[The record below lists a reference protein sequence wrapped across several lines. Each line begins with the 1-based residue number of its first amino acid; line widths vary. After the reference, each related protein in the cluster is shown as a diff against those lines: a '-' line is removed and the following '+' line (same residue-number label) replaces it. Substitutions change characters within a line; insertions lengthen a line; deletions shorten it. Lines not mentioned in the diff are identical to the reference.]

1 MPRQVILPFLIY
13 SFITSITPGPAN
25 LCSLSTAPHY
35 GKATALRQ
43 WRGIATGFFLD
54 AMAAVLVNR
63 LLGSLLG
70 GAALQRF
77 FVKYQKT
84 VDIIMAISLAL
95 CAVNLV
101 IPHG

>member
-25 LCSLSTAPHY
+25 LCSLSTALHY
-35 GKATALRQ
+35 TDSLRALFVTGLVLTVIGPSCNLI
-43 WRGIATGFFLD
+43 WLIA
-54 AMAAVLVNR
+54 
-63 LLGSLLG
+63 